1 MIVKLVLIT
10 IFSARPSLKDWL
22 VDSGTCTTASLPCS
36 FRRALLVGG
45 CHFVLDARM
54 NIVGDIAI
62 DSVVSSTASRV
73 FDSGANEKSS
83 HERSSKP

>member
-1 MIVKLVLIT
+1 MT
-10 IFSARPSLKDWL
+10 IFSSRPGPKDWL
-22 VDSGTCTTASLPCS
+22 VDSQTCTTASLPCC

-45 CHFVLDARM
+45 CHFGLDAKM

-62 DSVVSSTASRV
+62 DSVLPSTVSRL
-73 FDSGANEKSS
+73 FHSGANEKSS